1 MIIKNLI
8 QGLKKF
14 NEDANLYFTLDP
26 NSNEGYPKIEL
37 IELTKYLV
45 MGILSKPEEKE

>member
-8 QGLKKF
+8 QRLKKF

-26 NSNEGYPKIEL
+26 NSNEGYPNIKL
-37 IELTKYLV
+37 IKLTKDLV
-45 MGILSKPEEKE
+45 MGILSKPEDKE